1 MNSENSKNSEPH
13 ILILKLTDKLDLR
26 RGEKITALSNLGI
39 YYTWKNMQSAYNNN
53 KFKKSAPTWN
63 DKSELSDGSYSVSNT
78 QDYFE
83 YILKKL
89 GENIDKP
96 SVKIYVNEIK
106 NSITFKIKNWY
117 SVEIL
122 THVTMKWLGSTE
134 NKITENKNGENV
146 PHLETTEVVLVY
158 CNIVNNEYQQDWRVS
173 YTCVLNKIYVS
184 LLEISLANH
193 IFLKT
198 LKTFNS

>member
-1 MNSENSKNSEPH
+1 
-13 ILILKLTDKLDLR
+13 
-26 RGEKITALSNLGI
+26 
-39 YYTWKNMQSAYNNN
+39 
-53 KFKKSAPTWN
+53 
-63 DKSELSDGSYSVSNT
+63 
-78 QDYFE
+78 
-83 YILKKL
+83 
-89 GENIDKP
+89 
-96 SVKIYVNEIK
+96 
-106 NSITFKIKNWY
+106 
-117 SVEIL
+117 
-122 THVTMKWLGSTE
+122 MKWLGSTE